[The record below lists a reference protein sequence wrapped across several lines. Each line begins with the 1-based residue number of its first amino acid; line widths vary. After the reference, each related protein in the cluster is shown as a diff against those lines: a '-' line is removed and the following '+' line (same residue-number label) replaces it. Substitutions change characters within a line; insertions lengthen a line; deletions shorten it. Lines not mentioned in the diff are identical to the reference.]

1 MIDITNLTSLITA
14 FRNETEQ
21 GSISPETL
29 GALLQAIANQLTSAA
44 TDQDQQK
51 LSLLYD
57 HIRTMGNCLTSV
69 VQGSADR
76 NNVLADYT
84 FFNPITGIASAQ
96 RDIVLV
102 RQATTERAGA
112 MRAQQVIDLNDCKK
126 NISNLQDVV
135 DSIESSM
142 QTNNTEYGSQFSIL
156 REAITGIRTAIT
168 ELNDYVE
175 QVDQHAQDN
184 SDRYDD
190 LRGLVGNLSSQVEY
204 VPIHRGVIA
213 IDSSSI
219 TSPVNN
225 YFRYNMP
232 DGHYDIVRGGALIG
246 SAVSY
251 QYGNFRVFDVV
262 GLCHINSNTFVYQD
276 TLAHILVRVAQNG
289 LSVTNGTI
297 DHVDLQNQIN
307 LKQDRLEAGNGIS
320 ISGNKISVSSYPAP
334 SYIIEFASSDGVFS
348 GNFEP
353 ERYRELHHAIVEGKT
368 IIVQNGVTFTT
379 AVSTA
384 IGEDYIVIR
393 YSIPRIQQDNA
404 TVVLGVYE
412 LTVNERS
419 YTSKSVFKVLPPA

>member
-1 MIDITNLTSLITA
+1 MIDISNLTSLITA
-14 FRNETEQ
+14 FRQETEQ

-29 GALLQAIANQLTSAA
+29 GALLQAIANQLQSAT
-44 TDQDQQK
+44 TDQEQSK
-51 LSLLYD
+51 LTNIYNNLLK
-57 HIRTMGNCLTSV
+57 MGNCLTNLA
-69 VQGSADR
+69 QGDTDR
-76 NNVLADYT
+76 NNVLGDYT
-84 FFNPITGIASAQ
+84 FYNVVSGIPSAQ
-96 RDIVLV
+96 RGQVLIK
-102 RQATTERAGA
+102 QATTERAGA
-112 MRAQQVIDLNDCKK
+112 MRAQQVIDLNAAKK
-126 NISNLQDVV
+126 GVATLEDAVAQINTQLEELNGYIESTDGVVQTLADDMYNAKSNLN
-135 DSIESSM
+135 
-142 QTNNTEYGSQFSIL
+142 TLNNRVS
-156 REAITGIRTAIT
+156 
-168 ELNDYVE
+168 V
-175 QVDQHAQDN
+175 
-184 SDRYDD
+184 
-190 LRGLVGNLSSQVEY
+190 
-204 VPIHRGVIA
+204 VPIRRGVIT
-213 IDSSSI
+213 IDPSSI
-219 TSPVNN
+219 TSPIGN
-225 YFRYNMP
+225 YFKYSMA
-232 DGHYDIVRGGALIG
+232 DGYYEIVRGGILIG
-246 SAVSY
+246 HAVSY

-289 LSVTNGTI
+289 LIVTNGTI